1 MADEIE
7 DKVKKIIIE
16 QLEVAP
22 DKVKLEASFSEDLK
36 ADSLAV
42 VELVLALEE
51 QFKIEIPDEDTEKI
65 KTVGDAINY
74 NKAHAKKVAGRAG
87 GKHRAWHEGSSSPAS
102 GSSRRSPSVWKRR
115 GRACSPENPAS
126 VPSRTSTIRSSRR
139 TSPARSKD
147 STSRAG

>member
-7 DKVKKIIIE
+7 EKVKKIIIE

-22 DKVKLEASFSEDLK
+22 DMVKLEASFADDLK

-74 NKAHAKKVAGRAG
+74 IKAHAK
-87 GKHRAWHEGSSSPAS
+87 
-102 GSSRRSPSVWKRR
+102 
-115 GRACSPENPAS
+115 
-126 VPSRTSTIRSSRR
+126 
-139 TSPARSKD
+139 
-147 STSRAG
+147 